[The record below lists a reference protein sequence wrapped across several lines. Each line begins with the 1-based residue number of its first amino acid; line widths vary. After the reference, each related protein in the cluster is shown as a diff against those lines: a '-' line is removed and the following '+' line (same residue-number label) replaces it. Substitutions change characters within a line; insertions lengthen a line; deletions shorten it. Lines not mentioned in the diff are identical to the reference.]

1 MIGPELRQKGNE
13 MKIQLVQKR
22 IFFIILLPLSLP
34 LNLLDDITRDGV
46 IIVIS
51 TNKEA

>member
-13 MKIQLVQKR
+13 IKIQLAQKR
-22 IFFIILLPLSLP
+22 VFFIVLLPLSLP